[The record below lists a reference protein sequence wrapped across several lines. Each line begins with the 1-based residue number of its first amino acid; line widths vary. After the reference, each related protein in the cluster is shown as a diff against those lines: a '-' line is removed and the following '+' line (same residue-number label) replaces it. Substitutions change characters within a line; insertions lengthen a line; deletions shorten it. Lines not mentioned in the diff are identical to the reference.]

1 VSVLVWHPQID
12 QDDVEDVRL
21 GEREPGF
28 RRVGADNRGA
38 DVVEIFPKH
47 VDGVAMIVD
56 DEDHHAIQ
64 GARRRLSAHGQ
75 LGIGFGKVYR
85 GPQGPRDPNP

>member
-1 VSVLVWHPQID
+1 MSVVAWHVQID

-21 GEREPGF
+21 GEREPGS

-56 DEDHHAIQ
+56 DEDHQAIQ
-64 GARRRLSAHGQ
+64 RARRRLSAHGQ
-75 LGIGFGKVYR
+75 DRVCF
-85 GPQGPRDPNP
+85 